1 MELLT
6 KISILYYEVKKSVWC
21 ITEQNIDQAAVCV
34 LQFIG
39 TIFPSSDIVFDADFT
54 SWSVVSGPSSILRE

>member
-6 KISILYYEVKKSVWC
+6 KISILYKVKKSVWC
-21 ITEQNIDQAAVCV
+21 ITEYRQAAVCV

-39 TIFPSSDIVFDADFT
+39 TIFPSSDIVFDADST